1 MHRPPG
7 ARARAA
13 RAAPAARRAPLGLL
27 AAAAGAVLCAC
38 TVGPDYHKP
47 EAPAPAAWA
56 TEQPWRAG
64 KPDDGA
70 SRGAWWR
77 IFGDARLDALETD
90 ALAHNQTLAAAAEHL
105 TQARDVV
112 TATAAALYPQ
122 VNANLGAAREKISK
136 DRPLSS
142 YTVPNSSTVQND
154 YTAGLSVRYEADL
167 FGGIRRQVEAA
178 RASAQQAQADLENA
192 RLVLAA
198 EVATDYFS
206 LRELDAEID
215 VVRQN
220 IAAQRHALDFV
231 SSRHDM
237 GVASGLDLAQQQSE
251 LDTTITQI
259 DLLRV
264 QRAQFEHALATL
276 AGVAAPSF
284 SIAPEVVR
292 LNVPEIPI
300 GVPSDVL
307 ERRPD
312 VASAER
318 AMAAA
323 NAQIGVA
330 TAAYFPSV
338 PLGGNYGVESD
349 RIGNLFSAASTLW
362 SLGVTATQTLFD
374 AGRLRANTDFARSA
388 YRAAVAGYRQ
398 TVLTAMQEAQ
408 DGLTGYTNLAR
419 ASTEA
424 TSAVGSAQR
433 VVELANDRYSGG
445 LANYLDVIT
454 AQQALLAN
462 ERQQIQI
469 VGQQM
474 LVSVFLVKALGGG
487 WQAPREPL
495 AQASAPAGSPAGGGI
510 R

>member
-1 MHRPPG
+1 MAG
-7 ARARAA
+7 
-13 RAAPAARRAPLGLL
+13 PAAVRTLRASRISAAT
-27 AAAAGAVLCAC
+27 AAAIAALGAC
-38 TVGPDYHKP
+38 TVGPDYHRP
-47 EAPAPAAWA
+47 ELATPAAWA
-56 TEQPWRAG
+56 TEQPWRPG

-70 SRGAWWR
+70 SRGPWWR
-77 IFGDARLDALETD
+77 IFGDARLDALED
-90 ALAHNQTLAAAAEHL
+90 EALAHNQTLAAAGEHL
-105 TQARDVV
+105 GQARDVL
-112 TATAAALYPQ
+112 TATSAALFPQ
-122 VNANLGAAREKISK
+122 VNANLGSAREKISK

-154 YTAGLSVRYEADL
+154 FTAGLSVRYEADL
-167 FGGIRRQVEAA
+167 FGGVRRQVEAA

-192 RLVLAA
+192 RLVLTA

-220 IAAQRHALDFV
+220 ISAQRRALEFV

-251 LDTTITQI
+251 LDTTVTQI

-276 AGVAAPSF
+276 VGAAAPGF
-284 SIAPEVVR
+284 AIAPEVVR

-338 PLGGNYGVESD
+338 PLGGNYGVESA
-349 RIGNLFSAASTLW
+349 RIGNLFSAASNLW
-362 SLGVTATQTLFD
+362 SLGVSATQTLFD
-374 AGRLRANTDFARSA
+374 AGRLRANTDFARA
-388 YRAAVAGYRQ
+388 GYRAAVANYRQ
-398 TVLTAMQEAQ
+398 TVLVAMQEAQ
-408 DGLTGYTNLAR
+408 DGLSGYVNLSR
-419 ASTEA
+419 AAAESG
-424 TSAVGSAQR
+424 SAVQSARR
-433 VVELANDRYSGG
+433 VVDLANDRYSGG

-462 ERQQIQI
+462 QRQQVQI
-469 VGQQM
+469 TGQQM

-487 WQAPREPL
+487 WQAGEPL
-495 AQASAPAGSPAGGGI
+495 APAARAPVADDRPVAAS